1 MMMMRMV
8 VTRIR
13 IMRLEEHLLPSA
25 KVIFCHNG
33 DEDDIVDMDDDVGL
47 ATSQASRISGLCLL

>member
-1 MMMMRMV
+1 MMMMMMV

-25 KVIFCHNG
+25 KVIFSHQGRVDG
-33 DEDDIVDMDDDVGL
+33 DGDDDDDYDNYKY
-47 ATSQASRISGLCLL
+47 